1 MDLFDIL
8 ASNQR
13 IIVLSDWQTRSL
25 FTWNQADT
33 LTWWRPKVRIRKA
46 DYPKGQHDP
55 NDWEE
60 ITSRTLSENPPKTFE
75 EAKEQAK
82 LWLGPPFSPF

>member
-13 IIVLSDWQTRSL
+13 VVVFSNWETRSL
-25 FTWNQADT
+25 FTWNQEDI
-33 LTWWRPKVRIRKA
+33 LTWWRPKVRIHKV

-60 ITSRTLSENPPKTFE
+60 IFSKTLEVPPKTFE
-75 EAKEQAK
+75 EAREQAK
-82 LWLGPPFSPF
+82 LWLGPPF